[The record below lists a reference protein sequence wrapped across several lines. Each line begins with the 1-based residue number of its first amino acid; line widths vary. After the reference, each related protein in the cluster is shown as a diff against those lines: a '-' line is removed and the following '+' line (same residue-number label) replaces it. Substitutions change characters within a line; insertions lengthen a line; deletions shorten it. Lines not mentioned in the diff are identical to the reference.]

1 MSQIWKEKTQRAL
14 QILSNLNDLSY
25 YNKVMASIKNAKPV
39 GDKQRKRTSTQDFE
53 NAHIFKITEVDR
65 VNKPTGETKE
75 V

>member
-1 MSQIWKEKTQRAL
+1 
-14 QILSNLNDLSY
+14 
-25 YNKVMASIKNAKPV
+25 MASIKNAKPV